1 MPIRAGDVLRRAS
14 VILNDEDFVRWD
26 KAELFDWLNDTAAEV
41 VLRRPAARAV
51 TAVLPLVA
59 GTLQALPTGSLL
71 LIDVIRNI
79 KADDG
84 PGRPVRRIDRQLLD
98 DQMPTWHE
106 AKQAD
111 TIKHFTYDEAS
122 PTTFY
127 IYPPAKA
134 GTKVEILRSEPPPSV
149 ADDDDQ
155 VQLDYAYMSPLVAGL
170 LYRAY
175 AKDSEYANAG
185 MSISWFQAFSEA
197 LGVQN
202 TVTNEASPNV
212 RAV

>member
-14 VILNDEDFVRWD
+14 VILNDEDFVRWT
-26 KAELFDWLNDTAAEV
+26 KAELFDWVNDTAAEI

-51 TAVLPLVA
+51 TGVVPLVA
-59 GTLQALPTGSLL
+59 GTLQTLPASGLL
-71 LIDVIRNI
+71 LIDIIRNV
-79 KADDG
+79 KADNA
-84 PGRPVRRIDRQLLD
+84 PGRSVRRIDRQLLD

-106 AKQAD
+106 MKQSD

-127 IYPPAKA
+127 VYPPAKA
-134 GTKVEILRSEPPPSV
+134 GVKAEIIRSEAPPLV
-149 ADDDDQ
+149 ADDDDL
-155 VQLDYAYMSPLVAGL
+155 VQLDVAYMSPLVAGL

-185 MSISWFQAFSEA
+185 MSTGWFQAFSEA

-202 TVTNEASPNV
+202 EVTNVASPNV
-212 RAV
+212 RSV

>member
-1 MPIRAGDVLRRAS
+1 MPILAGDVLRRAS
-14 VILNDEDFVRWD
+14 VALNDEDFVRWTRL
-26 KAELFDWLNDTAAEV
+26 ELFDWLNDTAAEI

-71 LIDVIRNI
+71 LIDIIRNI
-79 KADDG
+79 KADDS

-98 DQMPTWHE
+98 DQLPTWHE
-106 AKQAD
+106 LKQAD
-111 TIKHFTYDEAS
+111 TLKHFTYDEAS

-127 IYPPAKA
+127 VYPPAKA
-134 GTKVEILRSEPPPSV
+134 GVKAEILRSEAPPLV
-149 ADDDDQ
+149 AADDDL
-155 VQLDYAYMSPLVAGL
+155 VLLDAAYMSPLVAGL

-175 AKDSEYANAG
+175 SKDSEYANAG

-202 TVTNEASPNV
+202 SVTNEASPNV
-212 RAV
+212 RTV

>member
-1 MPIRAGDVLRRAS
+1 MPILAGDVLRRAAL
-14 VILNDEDFVRWD
+14 ILNDEAFVRWT
-26 KAELFDWLNDTAAEV
+26 KPELFDWLNDTAAEI

-51 TAVLPLVA
+51 ISIIPLVA

-71 LIDVIRNI
+71 LIDIIRNI
-79 KADDG
+79 KADDS

-98 DQMPTWHE
+98 DQLPTWHE

-111 TIKHFTYDEAS
+111 IIKHFTYDEAS

-127 IYPPAKA
+127 VYPPAKA
-134 GTKVEILRSEPPPSV
+134 GLKAEILRSEAPPAV
-149 ADDDDQ
+149 AADDDL
-155 VQLDYAYMSPLVAGL
+155 VLLDAAYMSPLVAGL

-197 LGVQN
+197 LGTQN
-202 TVTNEASPNV
+202 SVTNEASPNV
-212 RAV
+212 RVI

>member
-1 MPIRAGDVLRRAS
+1 MTIRAGDVLRRAAF
-14 VILNDEDFVRWD
+14 ILNDEEFVRWT
-26 KAELFDWLNDTAAEV
+26 KEELFGWLNDTASEV
-41 VLRRPAARAV
+41 VLRRPAARSL
-51 TAVLPLVA
+51 TAVVELQA
-59 GTLQALPTGSLL
+59 GTLQALPAGSLL
-71 LIDVIRNI
+71 LIDVVRNM
-79 KADDG
+79 KADNA

-106 AKQAD
+106 MKQSGV
-111 TIKHFTYDEAS
+111 IKHFTYDEAS

-134 GTKVEILRSEPPPSV
+134 GAKVEIIRSEPPPIVS
-149 ADDDDQ
+149 AEDDQ

-212 RAV
+212 RVV

>member
-1 MPIRAGDVLRRAS
+1 MQIRAGDVLSRAGF
-14 VILNDEDFVRWD
+14 ILNDEEFVRWT
-26 KAELFDWLNDTAAEV
+26 KVELFAWLNDTAAEI
-41 VLRRPAARAV
+41 VLRRPAARAITSSV
-51 TAVLPLVA
+51 ALVA
-59 GTLQALPTGSLL
+59 GTYQSLPDGALL
-71 LIDVIRNI
+71 LIDIIRNV
-79 KADDG
+79 KADSS

-98 DQMPTWHE
+98 DQLPTWHE
-106 AKQAD
+106 MRQAD
-111 TIKHFTYDEAS
+111 TVKHFTYDEAT
-122 PTTFY
+122 PTHFY
-127 IYPPAKA
+127 VYPPAKA
-134 GTKVEILRSEPPPSV
+134 GTMVDIVRSEAPPAV
-149 ADDDDQ
+149 ADDDSM
-155 VQLDYAYMSPLVAGL
+155 VALDIAYLSPLVAGV

>member
-1 MPIRAGDVLRRAS
+1 MQIRAGDVLSRAGY
-14 VILNDEDFVRWD
+14 ILNDEEFVRWT
-26 KAELFDWLNDTAAEV
+26 KAELFAWVNDTAAEI

-51 TAVLPLVA
+51 TGVVALVA
-59 GTLQALPTGSLL
+59 GTFQSLPDGSLL
-71 LIDVIRNI
+71 LVDIIRNV
-79 KADDG
+79 KADNS

-98 DQMPTWHE
+98 DQLPTWHE
-106 AKQAD
+106 MKQVD
-111 TIKHFTYDEAS
+111 TVKHFTYDEAT
-122 PTTFY
+122 PTDFY
-127 IYPPAKA
+127 VYPPAKA
-134 GTKVEILRSEPPPSV
+134 GTKIDVVRSEAPPAV
-149 ADDDDQ
+149 NDDNDM
-155 VQLDYAYMSPLVAGL
+155 VELDIAYLSPLVAGV

-202 TVTNEASPNV
+202 NVTNEASPNV

>member
-1 MPIRAGDVLRRAS
+1 MHIRAGDVLRRAS
-14 VILNDEDFVRWD
+14 VILNDEDFVRWT
-26 KAELFDWLNDTAAEV
+26 KPELFDWLNDTAAEI

-51 TAVLPLVA
+51 TAVVSLVA
-59 GTLQALPTGSLL
+59 GTFQTLPNGSLL
-71 LIDVIRNI
+71 LIDIIRNI

-106 AKQAD
+106 MRQAD
-111 TIKHFTYDEAS
+111 IIKHFTYDEAS

-127 IYPPAKA
+127 VYPPSKA
-134 GTKVEILRSEPPPSV
+134 GVKAEIMRSEAPPAV
-149 ADDDDQ
+149 AADDDL
-155 VQLDYAYMSPLVAGL
+155 VELDTAYMSPLVAGL

-202 TVTNEASPNV
+202 EVTNAASPNV
-212 RAV
+212 RSV